1 MDDERAYLNSD
12 TMKTGVRQSE
22 SSTEDIP
29 EAPALTFGRETPPR
43 AYSQNRPAGEV
54 YEFWSDLIPGE
65 ADKADAFLAAFR
77 EIVEQRELNTG
88 RAVLAARHLFSR
100 ERDFEVF
107 DWGVTKAALHVG
119 QWGKD
124 LYVSWRLYVASKISP
139 LRILGWVLLCLLAAL
154 VLAWAGRS
162 VAGLPFFQAVVTV
175 VSSLFV
181 IGGYAV
187 ILIVITGALGMIY
200 GHLAR
205 NGDVWAL
212 WREGLDEFHKD
223 DVAAVAHF
231 LHRSV
236 LLAATAVGIDPAEV
250 APRAAGERS
259 GALRRQQG

>member
-1 MDDERAYLNSD
+1 MDDERAYLKSD
-12 TMKTGVRQSE
+12 TLKTSVREPE
-22 SSTEDIP
+22 STAEDIHEVP
-29 EAPALTFGRETPPR
+29 PLIFGRETAPR
-43 AYSQNRPAGEV
+43 AYSHNRPPGEV
-54 YEFWSDLIPGE
+54 YEFWSDLIPGD
-65 ADKADAFLAAFR
+65 ADKADAFLSAFR
-77 EIVEQRELNTG
+77 EVVQQRELNTG
-88 RAVLAARHLFSR
+88 QAVLAARHLFSR

-124 LYVSWRLYVASKISP
+124 LYVSWRLYVATKISP

-162 VAGLPFFQAVVTV
+162 VAGMPFFQALVTV

-236 LLAATAVGIDPAEV
+236 LLAATAVGIDPAAV
-250 APRAAGERS
+250 APRATGERS
-259 GALRRQQG
+259 GALRRRG